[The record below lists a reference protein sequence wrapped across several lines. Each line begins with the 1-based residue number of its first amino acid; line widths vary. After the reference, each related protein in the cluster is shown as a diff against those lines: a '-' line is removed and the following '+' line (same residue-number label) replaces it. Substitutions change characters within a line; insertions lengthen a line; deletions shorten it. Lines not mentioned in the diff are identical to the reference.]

1 MPERTGA
8 CRLKRY
14 FGIIVVIALVIVAAV
29 ASHRTASA
37 RALEAER
44 DADFRRIQSVYLE
57 RVGWM
62 RTNPDEASYRDELK
76 SFFKAYFDDVDGHLD
91 RFHGNKKFDSY
102 LAELEQREASGG
114 EKKDNRAGDRKA
126 FYEYARKQFDALHE
140 GRYRPVWTAT
150 DKGMRLDV
158 VSNDVVMV
166 MGKPQIR
173 LQLVLWGAQRVEKD
187 EGKVKKM
194 VTSAAFDTVWK
205 LTDAKGKLLGEMRG
219 ADPSMKIDYPERL
232 IAEFPPQMVLGHYDL
247 DLLPADVA
255 KLEMTINVASHAASG
270 GNANATY
277 VWKLDVPSEW
287 KLGANE
293 TWEGATQEERPEE
306 EIDPAKASAKKG
318 E

>member
-1 MPERTGA
+1 M
-8 CRLKRY
+8 KRY
-14 FGIIVVIALVIVAAV
+14 FGIIIVIALVIVAAV

-37 RALEAER
+37 RATEAER

-62 RTNPDEASYRDELK
+62 RSNPDEASYKDELK
-76 SFFKAYFDDVDGHLD
+76 SFFKGYFDDLDAHLD
-91 RFHGNKKFDSY
+91 RFGGNKKFDSY
-102 LAELEQREASGG
+102 LAELEQRSESGG
-114 EKKDNRAGDRKA
+114 DKKDNRAGDRKA
-126 FYEYARKQFDALHE
+126 FYEYARKQFDSLRE
-140 GRYRPVWTAT
+140 GRYRPVMSAT

-232 IAEFPPQMVLGHYDL
+232 IAGFPPQMLLGHYDL
-247 DLLPADVA
+247 DLLPAEVA
-255 KLEMTINVASHAASG
+255 KVEMTVNVASHAASG

-277 VWKLDVPSEW
+277 TWKLDVPSEW

>member
-1 MPERTGA
+1 M
-8 CRLKRY
+8 KRY
-14 FGIIVVIALVIVAAV
+14 FGFIVLIALVIVAAV
-29 ASHRTASA
+29 TSYRTSA
-37 RALEAER
+37 ARTKEAER
-44 DADFRRIQSVYLE
+44 EADFRRVQSVYLE

-76 SFFKAYFDDVDGHLD
+76 PFFKTYFDDVDEHLT
-91 RFHGNKKFDSY
+91 RFDGNKKFDGY
-102 LAELEQREASGG
+102 LAELEKRAESGG
-114 EKKDNRAGDRKA
+114 EKKDARAGDRKA
-126 FYEYARKQFDALHE
+126 FYEYARKQFDNLRE
-140 GRYRPVWTAT
+140 GRYRPIWTAT

-158 VSNDVVMV
+158 VSSDVVMV
-166 MGKPQIR
+166 MGKPQVR
-173 LQLVLWGAQRVEKD
+173 LQLALWGAQRTEKD

-194 VTSAAFDTVWK
+194 VTSASFETVWK

-219 ADPSMKIDYPERL
+219 GDPSMKIDYPERL
-232 IAEFPPQMVLGHYDL
+232 IPEFPPQMVLGHYDL

-255 KLEMTINVASHAASG
+255 KLETTINISSHAASG

-277 VWKLDVPSEW
+277 TWKLDVPSEW

>member
-1 MPERTGA
+1 M
-8 CRLKRY
+8 KRY
-14 FGIIVVIALVIVAAV
+14 FGIIIVIALVIIAAV

-37 RALEAER
+37 RATQAER
-44 DADFRRIQSVYLE
+44 DADFRRIQAVYLE

-62 RTNPDEASYRDELK
+62 RTNPDEASYKDELK
-76 SFFKAYFDDVDGHLD
+76 SFFKGYFDDVDAHLD
-91 RFHGNKKFDSY
+91 RFHGNKKFDNY

-114 EKKDNRAGDRKA
+114 DKKDNRAGDRKA
-126 FYEYARKQFDALHE
+126 FYDYARKQFDALKD
-140 GRYRPVWTAT
+140 GRYRPVMSAT
-150 DKGMRLDV
+150 DKGMRLDI

-187 EGKVKKM
+187 EGKLKKM
-194 VTSAAFDTVWK
+194 VTSASFDTVWK

-247 DLLPADVA
+247 DLLPAEVA

-277 VWKLDVPSEW
+277 AWKLDVPSEW